1 MTTTSNELEESCWV
15 LVEGPNLGDPKFTS
29 QWLLA
34 AVKADGLLQ
43 NYYRED
49 PTFRP
54 SIERLEFAYVME
66 FSDAAMAFLAMC
78 LEHGIFSLNLADS
91 DWAEPFAIMAAT
103 GFFTATGERY
113 QVTLPKELTIQTIR
127 SALLRLIATEDLQG
141 TFELHPECL
150 LTTRTEW
157 EAGDCTVNH
166 RGWGALDRAILVE

>member
-1 MTTTSNELEESCWV
+1 MTKISEELEESCWV
-15 LVEGPNLGDPKFTS
+15 FVEGPNLGDPKFTS

-43 NYYRED
+43 DYYLND
-49 PTFRP
+49 PAFRP
-54 SIERLEFAYVME
+54 SIKRLECAYVME

-113 QVTLPKELTIQTIR
+113 QVTLPKELTMETIK
-127 SALLRLIATEDLQG
+127 SALLRLVAAEVQDD
-141 TFELHPECL
+141 FYLHPECL
-150 LTTRTEW
+150 LTTLTEW